1 MQQMFQKMDEK
12 RKNKEQFSLGTPQGR
27 QLFSN
32 NDTSN
37 DMNREKVHAGPVI
50 AHLFLLLNGPPP
62 CHRR

>member
-27 QLFSN
+27 QPFSN

-37 DMNREKVHAGPVI
+37 DMNREKVHAGKSSQSQP
-50 AHLFLLLNGPPP
+50 FLCFHCG
-62 CHRR
+62 